1 MKPKDSEV
9 IYKITVAQTVPFP
22 SALNWSI
29 EPIGELIRCKDC
41 KFYVPQYDKK
51 GFYCGNCQYMQ
62 VAEANGFCHMAE
74 RKEE

>member
-1 MKPKDSEV
+1 MKEYIINEDQIEDEF
-9 IYKITVAQTVPFP
+9 TVT
-22 SALNWSI
+22 N
-29 EPIGELIRCKDC
+29 GELIRCKDC

>member
-1 MKPKDSEV
+1 MREFIVQTDMDLNGVVEFTGAGGVSFKPKEE
-9 IYKITVAQTVPFP
+9 I
-22 SALNWSI
+22 
-29 EPIGELIRCKDC
+29 IRCKDC

-62 VAEANGFCHMAE
+62 TAEINGYCHMAK